1 MVWVWM
7 WMSKSGK
14 TVTEKLEAIRRS
26 NGPVSLQPGSIPDL
40 CLYCKSVELYS
51 PCAEL
56 HPNGCA
62 AIVVEL
68 IFGEAR

>member
-1 MVWVWM
+1 MNEIA
-7 WMSKSGK
+7 KIG
-14 TVTEKLEAIRRS
+14 TEKLGVIRRG
-26 NGPVSLQPGSIPDL
+26 NGPVPLQPSSIPDL
-40 CLYCKSVELYS
+40 GLYCEAVEPHG

-68 IFGEAR
+68 IFCKAR